1 MTYLCYC
8 HIWQS
13 LERVDH
19 RIMEGPGR
27 STFFFVSRLLSHAI
41 PCPLWNF
48 ACLLSSSRVISSFH
62 NFSVL
67 FSLTQICNLT
77 FMALLWVTAC
87 CVFVCSSVTFL
98 RYFHYP
104 NSSSNVFNKQCCEV
118 LKKTTQ
124 CSRNHEMSHLAYP
137 VCLNTIITFKLVLKE
152 NTGTLC
158 Y

>member
-48 ACLLSSSRVISSFH
+48 AFLLSSSRVISSFH

-67 FSLTQICNLT
+67 FSVTQICNLT
-77 FMALLWVTAC
+77 FMALLWLC
-87 CVFVCSSVTFL
+87 HCLLCVFLFFCDFPEIFSLSKQLLKRFQQAML
-98 RYFHYP
+98 WGFKENYP
-104 NSSSNVFNKQCCEV
+104 V
-118 LKKTTQ
+118 LKK
-124 CSRNHEMSHLAYP
+124 SWN
-137 VCLNTIITFKLVLKE
+137 V
-152 NTGTLC
+152 TLGLPSMPQ
-158 Y
+158 YDYYFQISS